1 MLTKLPKW
9 ILAGAALLAFVAG
22 QVNVIGLLGFQH
34 QAITHLT
41 GNTSLL
47 ASAIAT
53 GHLQHVSEY
62 LGLIC
67 AFLIGAAV
75 SGVIIGDAT
84 LRLGRRY
91 GVALSLVSALLFAAT
106 MLLLRQQVAGMWLAA
121 AACGLQNA
129 MVSTYSGMVVRT
141 THVSGMFTDLGIAIG
156 HALRGVPAD
165 SRRLKWCVVVIAGF
179 FAGGFV
185 GALVFERV
193 GVAALYGP
201 AALTASI
208 ALAYA
213 IYRLRKT

>member
-9 ILAGAALLAFVAG
+9 ILAGAALLAFIAG
-22 QVNVIGLLGFQH
+22 QVNVIGLLGFQR

-47 ASAIAT
+47 AASIAT
-53 GHLQHVSEY
+53 GHAQHVAEY
-62 LGLIC
+62 AGLLL
-67 AFLIGAAV
+67 AFLIGAAA

-91 GVALSLVSALLFAAT
+91 GVALSIVSALLFAAT
-106 MLLLRQQVAGMWLAA
+106 VLLLRERVLGMWLAA

-141 THVSGMFTDLGIAIG
+141 THVSGMFTDLGIAVG
-156 HALRGVPAD
+156 HALRRVPVD
-165 SRRLKWCVVVIAGF
+165 TRRLKLCCVVIAGF
-179 FAGGFV
+179 FVGGMV
-185 GALVFERV
+185 GALAVDAF
-193 GVAALYGP
+193 GMAAMYGP
-201 AALTASI
+201 AVLTAAA

-213 IYRLRKT
+213 VFRARKL